1 MKVVYVDVKRCLGCM
16 SCQRACIFRQAS
28 RCNGTSPNI
37 WVSVDMD
44 RRKIFT
50 STCLQCQSAWCLRAC
65 PAGALARDPETQA
78 IVVNEKICVG
88 CGMCVIACPFG
99 NIHMEPRIRV
109 AAKCDLC
116 GGRPECVQVCMA
128 QALCYGDLNDLAEEK
143 RRQTRKGVEANL
155 LIRAVDK
162 KDVSSE

>member
-1 MKVVYVDVKRCLGCM
+1 MKVVYVDLNRCVGCM
-16 SCQRACIFRQAS
+16 SCQRICTFHQVRK
-28 RCNGTSPNI
+28 CNGQTPNI

-44 RRKIFT
+44 RRMIFT

-65 PAGALARDPETQA
+65 PVGALSRDPETQA
-78 IVVNEKICVG
+78 VVVDETACVG
-88 CGMCVIACPFG
+88 CGMCIISCPFG

-128 QALCYGDLNDLAEEK
+128 QALHFGDINELADIK
-143 RRQTRKGVEANL
+143 RKQARNSHQMNL
-155 LIRAVDK
+155 MIRAMEK
-162 KDVSSE
+162 KDVDPE